1 MRLDQELFV
10 LAAAALSITGI
21 LTVIL
26 VYLVIR
32 KAFEITARRKVE
44 DWKQKLNLPLFS
56 FLYEGKQLEEAA
68 LADRASLL
76 AAEELLGHYAD
87 ILEGEQEKENLSFF
101 AESYLRG
108 HYAKGLQSRKW
119 STRINSLYHIEDFHL
134 KSLEG
139 EVLRIAESGGSSTS
153 EKVQAFKILA
163 DFQSENLFML
173 LDSRSLPFSEFDL
186 RNILIRLDDK
196 GFGRFVEGFRTS
208 PERLQFA
215 VLDVIAVN
223 KQLGYLRFV
232 EEVFMSEAGEMRLR
246 ALKALASIGYTE
258 DIAPYEELAESSSW
272 QERMLAAKLFGSLK
286 DEGLLPRLAEMLHDS
301 SWYVRSQA
309 GQSILAFSKGKEIL
323 QKVIDSSHDP
333 YARDMAWEW
342 MQKGE
347 RH

>member
-1 MRLDQELFV
+1 MRLDQELFF

-21 LTVIL
+21 LSVIL

-32 KAFEITARRKVE
+32 KGLEISARRKVE

-87 ILEGEQEKENLSFF
+87 ILEGEQERKNLSFF
-101 AESYLRG
+101 AESYLSG
-108 HYAKGLQSRKW
+108 HYAKGLQSRRW

-134 KSLEG
+134 KSLER
-139 EVLRIAESGGSSTS
+139 EVLRIAESGESTSS

-163 DFQSENLFML
+163 DFQSEKLSVL
-173 LDSRSLPFSEFDL
+173 LESSSLPFSEFDL
-186 RNILIRLDDK
+186 RNILMRLDGKVFDW
-196 GFGRFVEGFRTS
+196 FVESFRTS
-208 PERLQFA
+208 PERLQLA

-223 KQLGYLRFV
+223 KQLGYLHFV
-232 EEVFMSEAGEMRLR
+232 EEVFMSEAEEMRLR

-258 DIAPYEELAESSSW
+258 NIAPYEELADSSSW
-272 QERMLAAKLFGSLK
+272 QERMLAAKLFGSIK
-286 DEGLLPRLAEMLHDS
+286 DEGLLPRLAEMLHDP
-301 SWYVRSQA
+301 SWHVRSQA
-309 GQSILAFSKGKEIL
+309 GQSILAFSKGKEVL
-323 QKVIDSSHDP
+323 QKVIDDSHDP

-347 RH
+347 LR